1 MNNLP
6 ENNSAQ
12 EGRPEP
18 LITRRELA
26 KLCKVSTRTVDNWV
40 ANKSIPVI
48 RCPGKRCVRFS
59 WAEVVDHLLSAEDVK
74 YLKVSKAKL
83 SERIAKIE
91 GSCK

>member
-6 ENNSAQ
+6 ENNSEQ
-12 EGRPEP
+12 EGRLEP

-40 ANKSIPVI
+40 ASKRIPVL
-48 RCPGKRCVRFS
+48 RGPSERCVRFS
-59 WAEVVDHLLSAEDVK
+59 WAEVVKSLRSAE
-74 YLKVSKAKL
+74 
-83 SERIAKIE
+83 E

>member
-6 ENNSAQ
+6 ENNSEQ

-26 KLCKVSTRTVDNWV
+26 KLCKVSTRTDDNWV
-40 ANKSIPVI
+40 ANKRIPVL
-48 RCPGKRCVRFS
+48 RGPSERCVRFS
-59 WAEVVDHLLSAEDVK
+59 WAEVVKSLRSAE
-74 YLKVSKAKL
+74 
-83 SERIAKIE
+83 E

>member
-1 MNNLP
+1 LFVLMDNLN
-6 ENNSAQ
+6 ENKAE

-40 ANKSIPVI
+40 ANKRIPVL
-48 RCPGKRCVRFS
+48 RGPSERCVRFS
-59 WAEVVDHLLSAEDVK
+59 WSEVVKSLRSAE
-74 YLKVSKAKL
+74 
-83 SERIAKIE
+83 E

>member
-1 MNNLP
+1 MGCWGMQHP
-6 ENNSAQ
+6 DENKAEQ

-40 ANKSIPVI
+40 ANKRIPVL
-48 RCPGKRCVRFS
+48 RGPSERCVRFS
-59 WAEVVDHLLSAEDVK
+59 WAEVVKSLRSAE
-74 YLKVSKAKL
+74 
-83 SERIAKIE
+83 E

>member
-1 MNNLP
+1 MDNLN
-6 ENNSAQ
+6 ENKAE

-40 ANKSIPVI
+40 ANKRIPVL
-48 RCPGKRCVRFS
+48 RGPSERCVRFS
-59 WAEVVDHLLSAEDVK
+59 WAEVVKSLRSAE
-74 YLKVSKAKL
+74 
-83 SERIAKIE
+83 E

>member
-6 ENNSAQ
+6 ENNSEQ

-40 ANKSIPVI
+40 ANKRIPVL
-48 RCPGKRCVRFS
+48 RGPSEQCVRFS
-59 WAEVVDHLLSAEDVK
+59 WAEVVKSLRSAE
-74 YLKVSKAKL
+74 
-83 SERIAKIE
+83 E

>member
-1 MNNLP
+1 MDNP
-6 ENNSAQ
+6 TENKAEQ

-40 ANKSIPVI
+40 ANKRIPVL
-48 RCPGKRCVRFS
+48 RGPSERCVRFS
-59 WAEVVDHLLSAEDVK
+59 WAEVVKSLRSAE
-74 YLKVSKAKL
+74 
-83 SERIAKIE
+83 E